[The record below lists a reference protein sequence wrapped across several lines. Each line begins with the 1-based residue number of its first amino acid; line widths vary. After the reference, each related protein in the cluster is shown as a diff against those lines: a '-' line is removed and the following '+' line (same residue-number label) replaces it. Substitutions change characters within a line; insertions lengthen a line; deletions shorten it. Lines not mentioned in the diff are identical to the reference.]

1 MDRWERLTQLI
12 GKDGFERLR
21 QSRVLVAGLGGV
33 GSFCAE
39 ALVRCGV
46 GTVGALD
53 ADLSEPSN
61 INRQLFALTDTLG
74 EQKAVS
80 FEKRAKQINPDVIIH
95 PYPMFL
101 NRETFESLDYSG
113 YDIVADCID
122 SLVPKLNLILH
133 CLKHDIPIVAST
145 GAGFKLDPTM
155 VQSGSIWET
164 KHDPLAHR
172 MRKKLRQWGF
182 GHRDF
187 PVVYSLETRPDT
199 VSKSEIIGSM
209 VTVTG
214 TFGLTVAAVV
224 LEKLLSKK

>member
-1 MDRWERLTQLI
+1 MDRWERLIRLI
-12 GKDGFERLR
+12 GEDGFDRLKNA
-21 QSRVLVAGLGGV
+21 RVLVAGLGGV

-46 GTVGALD
+46 GTIGALD
-53 ADLSEPSN
+53 ADVSEPSN
-61 INRQLFALTDTLG
+61 MNRQLFALENTLG
-74 EQKAVS
+74 EPKTTS
-80 FEKRAKQINPDVIIH
+80 FERRAKQINPDVTIH
-95 PYPMFL
+95 PYPLFL

-145 GAGFKLDPTM
+145 GAGFKLDPTK

-164 KHDPLAHR
+164 RHDPLAHR

-187 PVVYSLETRPDT
+187 PVVYSLETRPDA
-199 VSKSEIIGSM
+199 VGKSEIIGSM

-224 LEKLLSKK
+224 LDSLLSRK